1 MTVGFGGG
9 IMGTGYGSMFVTTNA
24 GATVLPTSV
33 SPAAWSSIATSV
45 DGNQLVAVVG
55 GPSWSPTI
63 TGPIYTSA
71 DSGTNWTLT
80 DAPTNECWTSAASS
94 ADGRKLVAVSGVV
107 ITSGTSPRLGSIYIS
122 KTTPS
127 PVLNINVSSENLV
140 VSWTVPSLNF
150 SLSQATDPTKAAAW
164 APVAVASTINYSN
177 LQYQVTIPK
186 PQGTMFYRLVSQ

>member
-1 MTVGFGGG
+1 MTIGFGGG

-24 GATVLPTSV
+24 GTTLLPTSV

-94 ADGRKLVAVSGVV
+94 ADGRELVAVSGVV
-107 ITSGTSPRLGSIYIS
+107 ITSGTSSRQGSIYIS
-122 KTTPS
+122 QVTPS
-127 PVLNINVSSENLV
+127 PVLDIYLSSENLV
-140 VSWTVPSLNF
+140 VSWIVPSLKFALNE
-150 SLSQATDPTKAAAW
+150 ATDPAKAAW
-164 APVAVASTINYSN
+164 APVAVAPTINYSN